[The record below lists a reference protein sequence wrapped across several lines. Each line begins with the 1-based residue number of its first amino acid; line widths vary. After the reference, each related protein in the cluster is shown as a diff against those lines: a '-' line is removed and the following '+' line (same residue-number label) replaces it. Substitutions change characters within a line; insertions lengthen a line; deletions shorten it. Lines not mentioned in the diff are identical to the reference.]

1 MIGGR
6 DSSEAARDPR
16 GFAVKFYTE
25 DGNWDLVGNNL
36 PVFFIRDAIKF
47 PDVIHSLK
55 PDPVTFRQEPNRI
68 FDFMSLTPESM
79 HMLTF
84 LFSPRGIPSD
94 YRHQQGFGVNTY
106 KFVNEAGDTVLV
118 KYHWEPKQGTRC
130 LTAQQAAEVQGEELG
145 HATKDLRDAIERGD
159 YPEWELRVQIMSDDE
174 HPELDFDP
182 LDDTKTWPEDRF
194 PLHTLGRM
202 VLDRNPENFFVE
214 AEQIAFGTGVLVDG
228 LDFSDDKMLVGR
240 TFSYSDTQRHRV
252 GTNYLQLPVNAP
264 RETTVATNQ
273 RDGQMSYAV
282 DGGAENP
289 HTNYEPNSLGGLVEA
304 EKPSHVEQGPL
315 LEGRLTRQRI
325 PRTNDYQ
332 QAAER
337 WHTMEAWE
345 RDDLVG
351 NLVTLISQAERHVQ
365 ERMVWHFLLVDEDY
379 GQQVADGLGVSTSDV
394 ASLKPLA
401 TQTLGETDLARLARL
416 PEPREARALDDAR
429 HRIGPGRPGPAD
441 LGRRPFLTGRPPG
454 YRATRYPGPS
464 LALGHRRPRRSRPRP
479 RPGGPTSRRRRSRRS
494 GSTRGTSGWFLMRST
509 SSVTLFCGVRDR
521 QPVDVLA
528 LARARPLADVVEAVG
543 AERRGLEARLEQ
555 PAHDVVREELHAAV
569 RVVDDEPLPRA
580 EQLVGDHERAD
591 RVIARASAGVAD
603 DVRVALAE
611 PRVLRGIE
619 AGVHAGQ
626 DRETA
631 RGRQREVRLW
641 PERRGVLLIRG
652 EHFFEDRHRCSPLGE
667 VDSKD

>member
-1 MIGGR
+1 MSDQEQPTRLTTRQGHPVSDNQNQRTVGPRGPATLENYHFLEKISHFDRERIPERVVHARGAVAFGYFEATGKIGDQPASRYTRAKLFQSAGKRTPIAIRFSTVIGGR

-47 PDVIHSLK
+47 PDVIHALK
-55 PDPVTFRQEPNRI
+55 PDPVTFRQEPGRI
-68 FDFMSLTPESM
+68 FDFMSLTPESQ

-106 KFVNEAGDTVLV
+106 KLVNEAGDTVLV
-118 KYHWEPKQGTRC
+118 KYHWEPKQGTRG
-130 LTAQQAAEVQGEELG
+130 LTAQQAGEVQADELG

-159 YPEWELRVQIMSDDE
+159 YPEWELRAQIMSDDE

-194 PLHTLGRM
+194 PLLTVGRM

-252 GTNYLQLPVNAP
+252 GTNYLQIPVNAP
-264 RETTVATNQ
+264 REAKVATNL
-273 RDGQMSYAV
+273 RDGQMAYYV
-282 DGGAENP
+282 DGAGENP
-289 HTNYEPNSLGGLVEA
+289 HTNYEPNTLGGLVEA
-304 EKPSHVEQGPL
+304 EKPAHVEQGPL

-345 RDDLVG
+345 RDDLVA
-351 NLVTLISQAERHVQ
+351 NLVTLISQAETHVQ
-365 ERMVWHFLLVDEDY
+365 ERMVWHFLLVDEEY
-379 GQQVADGLGVSTSDV
+379 GQRVADGLGVSTSSV

-401 TQTLGETDLARLARL
+401 TQTLGETDLARLAKL
-416 PEPREARALDDAR
+416 PNPGKRALSTTQV
-429 HRIGPGRPGPAD
+429 
-441 LGRRPFLTGRPPG
+441 TGSIPVG
-454 YRATRYPGPS
+454 QG
-464 LALGHRRPRRSRPRP
+464 L
-479 RPGGPTSRRRRSRRS
+479 PTSAGARS
-494 GSTRGTSGWFLMRST
+494 
-509 SSVTLFCGVRDR
+509 
-521 QPVDVLA
+521 
-528 LARARPLADVVEAVG
+528 
-543 AERRGLEARLEQ
+543 
-555 PAHDVVREELHAAV
+555 
-569 RVVDDEPLPRA
+569 
-580 EQLVGDHERAD
+580 
-591 RVIARASAGVAD
+591 
-603 DVRVALAE
+603 
-611 PRVLRGIE
+611 
-619 AGVHAGQ
+619 
-626 DRETA
+626 
-631 RGRQREVRLW
+631 
-641 PERRGVLLIRG
+641 
-652 EHFFEDRHRCSPLGE
+652 
-667 VDSKD
+667 